1 MLVEFANKIR
11 AILQKLRARFPRCFR
26 VRVSDPF
33 DEILTTVAIES
44 TIEDAF
50 DFPVCRAGVV
60 DRVGRRT
67 SGDARR
73 ERVGEMTAELG
84 DVENG
89 VSADRGR
96 ESEPISDGRD
106 NAIDA
111 VRARVARKELVRRTI
126 LVRVVNNT
134 ICGDVNHITD
144 DEFFM
149 AATTIGVES
158 LPILSDEKVV
168 ANHGEDRLQGVSE
181 LSASPRLIRDRGVEQ
196 AGGRGRMI
204 AEIRKERCDAS
215 RGRRRVVV
223 RELEGRKKKIPVF
236 HAMIDC

>member
-1 MLVEFANKIR
+1 MVEFANKIR

-26 VRVSDPF
+26 VGISDPF
-33 DEILTTVAIES
+33 DKILTPVAIEP

-73 ERVGEMTAELG
+73 ERVSEMTAKLG

-111 VRARVARKELVRRTI
+111 VRARVARKEFVRRAS
-126 LVRVVNNT
+126 LVRVVKDA

-158 LPILSDEKVV
+158 LPVLSDEKVV
-168 ANHGEDRLQGVSE
+168 ANHGEDRLQGV
-181 LSASPRLIRDRGVEQ
+181 G
-196 AGGRGRMI
+196 
-204 AEIRKERCDAS
+204 
-215 RGRRRVVV
+215 
-223 RELEGRKKKIPVF
+223 
-236 HAMIDC
+236 